1 MLIPSHLRDHL
12 IHSLS
17 PLPNTHPL
25 GLTVLAS
32 QPKRTRDLFPH
43 AVHPPKCA
51 QQEWLVVLDSE
62 MGTDKATVQ
71 GQGENKSE
79 ENPRVLIAAISAHLY
94 TFSSSTP
101 SILYISKVDSSG
113 YSSST
118 TPLPLTRHLIRAFIL
133 YFLAECP
140 ALRVQLFARAQRQYL
155 FANSA
160 DWKGKKV
167 LGGAGLCK
175 WWKGVYENVASSW
188 AASPGSGPA
197 EPAGSAAS
205 AGLELE
211 EKKQNMKLGFILP
224 GYDEQEAK
232 TLLGAGRP
240 LPKGMHWTYTPPFTS
255 PLIPSP
261 SSPSVSG
268 SGSGTRVSL
277 ATLIPSLPDDPKTR
291 FLEELVSE
299 HPRPPNTSKSSTTTT
314 TTSSTTT
321 EKKQGGQ
328 EESKSEPEPESE
340 SGSGNGNGP
349 DKRQGGGKE
358 GKKTRKEHEAEE
370 DAAQRTFA
378 ENILHAVGIA
388 EFWERMGFRQECA
401 SGDVT
406 GFFTLEAGSVL
417 GMGLE
422 RKHASGESSPAT
434 TTTATAKNALA
445 LLPQAITERL
455 LAALTNLDFANPALA
470 VEGSTIWLEQTHSIV
485 AGEVG
490 EAGWEVCVAR
500 IEAKAGQAGQARSVT
515 VAGAE
520 RIGEGVRKREE
531 VVTMLQPRK
540 KKKIVQ

>member
-1 MLIPSHLRDHL
+1 
-12 IHSLS
+12 
-17 PLPNTHPL
+17 
-25 GLTVLAS
+25 
-32 QPKRTRDLFPH
+32 
-43 AVHPPKCA
+43 
-51 QQEWLVVLDSE
+51 
-62 MGTDKATVQ
+62 MGTDKAIVE

-94 TFSSSTP
+94 NFSSSTP

-113 YSSST
+113 YSSSA

-175 WWKGVYENVASSW
+175 WWKGVYEDVASSW
-188 AASPGSGPA
+188 ASSPGSGP
-197 EPAGSAAS
+197 

-232 TLLGAGRP
+232 TLLGTGRP

-261 SSPSVSG
+261 SSPTVSGSG

-299 HPRPPNTSKSSTTTT
+299 HPRPPNTCTSSTTTI
-314 TTSSTTT
+314 TSSTIT

-328 EESKSEPEPESE
+328 EESKSEPEPGSE
-340 SGSGNGNGP
+340 SGSGSGNGL

-358 GKKTRKEHEAEE
+358 GKNKTRKGREAEE

-406 GFFTLEAGSVL
+406 GFFTLESGSAL
-417 GMGLE
+417 RMGLE

-434 TTTATAKNALA
+434 TTTATAKNVLA

-455 LAALTNLDFANPALA
+455 LTALTNLDFANPTLA

-500 IEAKAGQAGQARSVT
+500 IEAKAGQAGQGGQVGQAGAVIVT
-515 VAGAE
+515 GAE
-520 RIGEGVRKREE
+520 RIGEGVRKKEE

>member
-1 MLIPSHLRDHL
+1 
-12 IHSLS
+12 
-17 PLPNTHPL
+17 
-25 GLTVLAS
+25 
-32 QPKRTRDLFPH
+32 
-43 AVHPPKCA
+43 
-51 QQEWLVVLDSE
+51 
-62 MGTDKATVQ
+62 MGTDKVTVE

-94 TFSSSTP
+94 TFSSSTT

-113 YSSST
+113 YSSSA

-175 WWKGVYENVASSW
+175 WWKGVYEDVASSW
-188 AASPGSGPA
+188 ASSPGSGP
-197 EPAGSAAS
+197 

-261 SSPSVSG
+261 PSPSGSGSG

-299 HPRPPNTSKSSTTTT
+299 HPRAPNTCTSTT

-328 EESKSEPEPESE
+328 EESKSEPEPEPEPEPESG
-340 SGSGNGNGP
+340 SGSGNGL

-358 GKKTRKEHEAEE
+358 GKKKTRKEREAEE

-406 GFFTLEAGSVL
+406 GFFTLESGSAL

-434 TTTATAKNALA
+434 TTTATAKNVLA

-455 LAALTNLDFANPALA
+455 LTALTNLDFANPTLA

-500 IEAKAGQAGQARSVT
+500 IEAKAGQAGAVI

-520 RIGEGVRKREE
+520 RIGEAVRKREE

>member
-1 MLIPSHLRDHL
+1 M
-12 IHSLS
+12 
-17 PLPNTHPL
+17 
-25 GLTVLAS
+25 
-32 QPKRTRDLFPH
+32 
-43 AVHPPKCA
+43 
-51 QQEWLVVLDSE
+51 
-62 MGTDKATVQ
+62 
-71 GQGENKSE
+71 
-79 ENPRVLIAAISAHLY
+79 
-94 TFSSSTP
+94 
-101 SILYISKVDSSG
+101 
-113 YSSST
+113 
-118 TPLPLTRHLIRAFIL
+118 
-133 YFLAECP
+133 
-140 ALRVQLFARAQRQYL
+140 

-175 WWKGVYENVASSW
+175 WWKGVYEDVASSW
-188 AASPGSGPA
+188 ASSPGSGP
-197 EPAGSAAS
+197 

-232 TLLGAGRP
+232 TLLGTGRP

-261 SSPSVSG
+261 SSPTVSGSG

-299 HPRPPNTSKSSTTTT
+299 HPRPPNTCTSSTTTI
-314 TTSSTTT
+314 TSSTIT

-328 EESKSEPEPESE
+328 EESKSEPEPGSE
-340 SGSGNGNGP
+340 SGSGSGNGL

-358 GKKTRKEHEAEE
+358 GKNKTRKGREAEE

-406 GFFTLEAGSVL
+406 GFFTLESGSAL
-417 GMGLE
+417 RMGLE

-434 TTTATAKNALA
+434 TTTATAKNVLA

-455 LAALTNLDFANPALA
+455 LTALTNLDFANPTLA

-500 IEAKAGQAGQARSVT
+500 IEAKAGQAGQGGQVGQAGAVIVT
-515 VAGAE
+515 GAE
-520 RIGEGVRKREE
+520 RIGEGVRKKEE

>member
-1 MLIPSHLRDHL
+1 M
-12 IHSLS
+12 
-17 PLPNTHPL
+17 
-25 GLTVLAS
+25 
-32 QPKRTRDLFPH
+32 
-43 AVHPPKCA
+43 
-51 QQEWLVVLDSE
+51 
-62 MGTDKATVQ
+62 
-71 GQGENKSE
+71 
-79 ENPRVLIAAISAHLY
+79 
-94 TFSSSTP
+94 
-101 SILYISKVDSSG
+101 
-113 YSSST
+113 
-118 TPLPLTRHLIRAFIL
+118 
-133 YFLAECP
+133 
-140 ALRVQLFARAQRQYL
+140 

-175 WWKGVYENVASSW
+175 WWKGVYEDVASSW
-188 AASPGSGPA
+188 ASSPGSGP
-197 EPAGSAAS
+197 

-232 TLLGAGRP
+232 TLLGTGRP

-261 SSPSVSG
+261 PSPTVSGSG

-299 HPRPPNTSKSSTTTT
+299 HPRPPNTCTSSTTTI
-314 TTSSTTT
+314 TSSTTT

-328 EESKSEPEPESE
+328 EESKSEPEPGSE
-340 SGSGNGNGP
+340 SGSGSGNGL

-358 GKKTRKEHEAEE
+358 GKNKTRKGREAEE

-406 GFFTLEAGSVL
+406 GFFTLESGSAL
-417 GMGLE
+417 RMGLE

-434 TTTATAKNALA
+434 TTTATAKNVLA

-455 LAALTNLDFANPALA
+455 LTALTNLDFANPTLA

-500 IEAKAGQAGQARSVT
+500 IEAKAGQAGQGGQVGQAGAVIVT
-515 VAGAE
+515 GAE
-520 RIGEGVRKREE
+520 RIGEGVRKKEE

>member
-1 MLIPSHLRDHL
+1 M
-12 IHSLS
+12 
-17 PLPNTHPL
+17 
-25 GLTVLAS
+25 
-32 QPKRTRDLFPH
+32 
-43 AVHPPKCA
+43 
-51 QQEWLVVLDSE
+51 
-62 MGTDKATVQ
+62 
-71 GQGENKSE
+71 
-79 ENPRVLIAAISAHLY
+79 
-94 TFSSSTP
+94 
-101 SILYISKVDSSG
+101 
-113 YSSST
+113 
-118 TPLPLTRHLIRAFIL
+118 
-133 YFLAECP
+133 
-140 ALRVQLFARAQRQYL
+140 

-175 WWKGVYENVASSW
+175 WWKGVYEDVASSW
-188 AASPGSGPA
+188 ASSPGSDP
-197 EPAGSAAS
+197 

-232 TLLGAGRP
+232 TLLGTGRP

-261 SSPSVSG
+261 PSPTVSGSG

-299 HPRPPNTSKSSTTTT
+299 HPRPPNTCTSSTTTI
-314 TTSSTTT
+314 TSSTTT

-328 EESKSEPEPESE
+328 EESKSEPEPGSE
-340 SGSGNGNGP
+340 SGSGSGNGL

-358 GKKTRKEHEAEE
+358 GKNKTRKGREAEE

-406 GFFTLEAGSVL
+406 GFFTLESGSAL

-434 TTTATAKNALA
+434 TTTATAKNVLA

-455 LAALTNLDFANPALA
+455 LTALTNLDFANPTLA

-500 IEAKAGQAGQARSVT
+500 IEAKAGQAGQGGQVGQAGAVIVT
-515 VAGAE
+515 GAE
-520 RIGEGVRKREE
+520 RIGEGVRKKEE

>member
-1 MLIPSHLRDHL
+1 
-12 IHSLS
+12 
-17 PLPNTHPL
+17 
-25 GLTVLAS
+25 
-32 QPKRTRDLFPH
+32 
-43 AVHPPKCA
+43 
-51 QQEWLVVLDSE
+51 

-71 GQGENKSE
+71 GQGENKNE

-188 AASPGSGPA
+188 ASSPGSGPA

>member
-1 MLIPSHLRDHL
+1 
-12 IHSLS
+12 
-17 PLPNTHPL
+17 
-25 GLTVLAS
+25 
-32 QPKRTRDLFPH
+32 
-43 AVHPPKCA
+43 
-51 QQEWLVVLDSE
+51 
-62 MGTDKATVQ
+62 MGTDKATVE

-79 ENPRVLIAAISAHLY
+79 ENPRVLIAAISGHLY
-94 TFSSSTP
+94 NFSSSTP

-113 YSSST
+113 YSSSA

-175 WWKGVYENVASSW
+175 WWKGVYEDVASSW
-188 AASPGSGPA
+188 ASSPGSGP
-197 EPAGSAAS
+197 

-232 TLLGAGRP
+232 TLLGTGRP

-261 SSPSVSG
+261 PSPTVSGSG

-299 HPRPPNTSKSSTTTT
+299 HPRPPNTCTSSTTTI
-314 TTSSTTT
+314 TSSTTT

-328 EESKSEPEPESE
+328 EESKSEPEPGSE
-340 SGSGNGNGP
+340 SGSGSGNGL

-358 GKKTRKEHEAEE
+358 GKNKTRKGREAEE

-406 GFFTLEAGSVL
+406 GFFTLESGSAL

-434 TTTATAKNALA
+434 TTTATAKNVLA

-455 LAALTNLDFANPALA
+455 LTALTNLDFANPTLA

-500 IEAKAGQAGQARSVT
+500 IEAKAGQAGQGGQVGQAGAVIVT
-515 VAGAE
+515 GAE
-520 RIGEGVRKREE
+520 RIGEGVRKKEE

>member
-1 MLIPSHLRDHL
+1 M
-12 IHSLS
+12 
-17 PLPNTHPL
+17 
-25 GLTVLAS
+25 
-32 QPKRTRDLFPH
+32 
-43 AVHPPKCA
+43 
-51 QQEWLVVLDSE
+51 
-62 MGTDKATVQ
+62 
-71 GQGENKSE
+71 
-79 ENPRVLIAAISAHLY
+79 
-94 TFSSSTP
+94 
-101 SILYISKVDSSG
+101 
-113 YSSST
+113 
-118 TPLPLTRHLIRAFIL
+118 
-133 YFLAECP
+133 
-140 ALRVQLFARAQRQYL
+140 

-175 WWKGVYENVASSW
+175 WWKGVYEDVASSW
-188 AASPGSGPA
+188 ASSPGSGP
-197 EPAGSAAS
+197 

-232 TLLGAGRP
+232 TLLGTGRP

-261 SSPSVSG
+261 PSPTVSGSG

-299 HPRPPNTSKSSTTTT
+299 HPRPPNTCTSSTTTI
-314 TTSSTTT
+314 TSSTTT

-328 EESKSEPEPESE
+328 EESKSEPEPGSE
-340 SGSGNGNGP
+340 SGSGSGNGL

-358 GKKTRKEHEAEE
+358 GKNKTRKGREAEE

-406 GFFTLEAGSVL
+406 GFFTLESGSAL

-434 TTTATAKNALA
+434 TTTATAKNVLA

-455 LAALTNLDFANPALA
+455 LTALTNLDFANPTLA

-500 IEAKAGQAGQARSVT
+500 IEAKAGQAGQGGQVGQAGAVIVT
-515 VAGAE
+515 GAE
-520 RIGEGVRKREE
+520 RIGEGVRKKEE

>member
-1 MLIPSHLRDHL
+1 M
-12 IHSLS
+12 
-17 PLPNTHPL
+17 
-25 GLTVLAS
+25 
-32 QPKRTRDLFPH
+32 
-43 AVHPPKCA
+43 
-51 QQEWLVVLDSE
+51 
-62 MGTDKATVQ
+62 
-71 GQGENKSE
+71 
-79 ENPRVLIAAISAHLY
+79 
-94 TFSSSTP
+94 
-101 SILYISKVDSSG
+101 
-113 YSSST
+113 
-118 TPLPLTRHLIRAFIL
+118 
-133 YFLAECP
+133 
-140 ALRVQLFARAQRQYL
+140 

-175 WWKGVYENVASSW
+175 WWKGVYEDVASSW
-188 AASPGSGPA
+188 ASSPGSGP
-197 EPAGSAAS
+197 

-232 TLLGAGRP
+232 TLLGTGRP
-240 LPKGMHWTYTPPFTS
+240 LPKGMPWTYTPPFTS

-261 SSPSVSG
+261 PSPTVSGSG

-299 HPRPPNTSKSSTTTT
+299 HPRPPNTCTSSTTTI
-314 TTSSTTT
+314 TSSTTT

-328 EESKSEPEPESE
+328 EESKSEPEPGSE
-340 SGSGNGNGP
+340 SGSGSGNGL

-358 GKKTRKEHEAEE
+358 GKNKTRKGREAEE

-406 GFFTLEAGSVL
+406 GFFTLESGSAL

-434 TTTATAKNALA
+434 TTTATAKNVLA

-455 LAALTNLDFANPALA
+455 LTALTNLDFANPTLA

-500 IEAKAGQAGQARSVT
+500 IEAKAGQAGQGGQVGQAGAVIVT
-515 VAGAE
+515 GAE
-520 RIGEGVRKREE
+520 RIGEGVRKKEE

>member
-1 MLIPSHLRDHL
+1 M
-12 IHSLS
+12 
-17 PLPNTHPL
+17 
-25 GLTVLAS
+25 
-32 QPKRTRDLFPH
+32 
-43 AVHPPKCA
+43 
-51 QQEWLVVLDSE
+51 
-62 MGTDKATVQ
+62 
-71 GQGENKSE
+71 
-79 ENPRVLIAAISAHLY
+79 
-94 TFSSSTP
+94 
-101 SILYISKVDSSG
+101 
-113 YSSST
+113 
-118 TPLPLTRHLIRAFIL
+118 
-133 YFLAECP
+133 
-140 ALRVQLFARAQRQYL
+140 

-175 WWKGVYENVASSW
+175 WWKGVYEDVASSW
-188 AASPGSGPA
+188 ASSPGSGP
-197 EPAGSAAS
+197 

-232 TLLGAGRP
+232 TLLGTGRP

-261 SSPSVSG
+261 PSPTVSGSG

-299 HPRPPNTSKSSTTTT
+299 HPRPPNTCTSSTTTI
-314 TTSSTTT
+314 TSSTTT

-328 EESKSEPEPESE
+328 EESKSEPEPGSE
-340 SGSGNGNGP
+340 SGSGSGNGL
-349 DKRQGGGKE
+349 DKRQGEGKE
-358 GKKTRKEHEAEE
+358 GKNKTRKGREAEE

-406 GFFTLEAGSVL
+406 GFFTLESGSAL

-434 TTTATAKNALA
+434 TTTATAKNVLA

-455 LAALTNLDFANPALA
+455 LTALTNLDFANPTLA

-500 IEAKAGQAGQARSVT
+500 IEAKAGQAGQGGQVGQAGAVIVT
-515 VAGAE
+515 GAE
-520 RIGEGVRKREE
+520 RIGEGVRKKEE

>member
-1 MLIPSHLRDHL
+1 
-12 IHSLS
+12 
-17 PLPNTHPL
+17 
-25 GLTVLAS
+25 
-32 QPKRTRDLFPH
+32 
-43 AVHPPKCA
+43 
-51 QQEWLVVLDSE
+51 
-62 MGTDKATVQ
+62 MGTDKATVE

-79 ENPRVLIAAISAHLY
+79 ENPRVLIAAISGHLY
-94 TFSSSTP
+94 NFSSSTP

-113 YSSST
+113 YSSSA

-175 WWKGVYENVASSW
+175 WWKGVYEDVASSW
-188 AASPGSGPA
+188 ASSPGSGP
-197 EPAGSAAS
+197 

-232 TLLGAGRP
+232 TLLGTGRP

-261 SSPSVSG
+261 PSPTVSGSG

-299 HPRPPNTSKSSTTTT
+299 HPRPPNTCTSSTTTI
-314 TTSSTTT
+314 TSSTTT

-328 EESKSEPEPESE
+328 EESKSEPEPGSE
-340 SGSGNGNGP
+340 SGSGSGNGL
-349 DKRQGGGKE
+349 DKRQGEGKE
-358 GKKTRKEHEAEE
+358 GKNKTRKGREAEE

-406 GFFTLEAGSVL
+406 GFFTLESGSAL

-434 TTTATAKNALA
+434 TTTATAKNVLA

-455 LAALTNLDFANPALA
+455 LTALTNLDFANPTLA

-500 IEAKAGQAGQARSVT
+500 IEAKAGQAGQGGQVGQAGAVIVT
-515 VAGAE
+515 GAE
-520 RIGEGVRKREE
+520 RIGEGVRKKEE

>member
-1 MLIPSHLRDHL
+1 
-12 IHSLS
+12 
-17 PLPNTHPL
+17 
-25 GLTVLAS
+25 
-32 QPKRTRDLFPH
+32 
-43 AVHPPKCA
+43 
-51 QQEWLVVLDSE
+51 
-62 MGTDKATVQ
+62 MGTDKATVE
-71 GQGENKSE
+71 GQVECKSE
-79 ENPRVLIAAISAHLY
+79 KNARVLIAAISAHLY

-113 YSSST
+113 YSSSI

-175 WWKGVYENVASSW
+175 WWKGVYEDVASSW
-188 AASPGSGPA
+188 ASSHGTGP
-197 EPAGSAAS
+197 EGPAGSAAS

-211 EKKQNMKLGFILP
+211 DKKQNMKLGFILP

-232 TLLGAGRP
+232 TLVGAGRP

-255 PLIPSP
+255 LLIPSP
-261 SSPSVSG
+261 SSPSVSSSGSG

-299 HPRPPNTSKSSTTTT
+299 HPRPPNTCTSSSTA
-314 TTSSTTT
+314 T

-328 EESKSEPEPESE
+328 EESKSEPEPELEPESG
-340 SGSGNGNGP
+340 SGSGNGPG
-349 DKRQGGGKE
+349 KRQGGGKE
-358 GKKTRKEHEAEE
+358 GTRTRKEREAEE
-370 DAAQRTFA
+370 DAAQRKFA
-378 ENILHAVGIA
+378 ENLLHAVGIA

-406 GFFTLEAGSVL
+406 GFFTLECGSVS
-417 GMGLE
+417 GTGTE

-434 TTTATAKNALA
+434 TAKNALA
-445 LLPQAITERL
+445 LLPQAITERIL
-455 LAALTNLDFANPALA
+455 TALTNLDFANPTLA

-490 EAGWEVCVAR
+490 EAGWEVCLAR
-500 IEAKAGQAGQARSVT
+500 IEGKAGQAGAVIVT
-515 VAGAE
+515 GVE

-540 KKKIVQ
+540 KKKNVQ

>member
-1 MLIPSHLRDHL
+1 
-12 IHSLS
+12 
-17 PLPNTHPL
+17 
-25 GLTVLAS
+25 
-32 QPKRTRDLFPH
+32 
-43 AVHPPKCA
+43 
-51 QQEWLVVLDSE
+51 
-62 MGTDKATVQ
+62 MGTDKAIVE

-94 TFSSSTP
+94 NFSSSTP

-113 YSSST
+113 YYSSA
-118 TPLPLTRHLIRAFIL
+118 TPLPLTRHLIRSFIL

-175 WWKGVYENVASSW
+175 WWKGVYEDVASSW
-188 AASPGSGPA
+188 ASSPGSGP
-197 EPAGSAAS
+197 

-232 TLLGAGRP
+232 TLLGTGRP

-255 PLIPSP
+255 PPIPSP
-261 SSPSVSG
+261 SSPTVSGSG

-299 HPRPPNTSKSSTTTT
+299 HPRPPNTCTSSTTTI
-314 TTSSTTT
+314 TSSTIT

-328 EESKSEPEPESE
+328 EESKSEPEPGSE
-340 SGSGNGNGP
+340 SGSGSGNGL

-358 GKKTRKEHEAEE
+358 GKNKTRKGREAEE

-406 GFFTLEAGSVL
+406 GFFTLESGSAL
-417 GMGLE
+417 RMGLE

-434 TTTATAKNALA
+434 TTTATAKNVLA

-455 LAALTNLDFANPALA
+455 LTALTNLDFANPTLA

-500 IEAKAGQAGQARSVT
+500 IEAKAGQAGQGGQVGQAGAVIVT
-515 VAGAE
+515 GAE
-520 RIGEGVRKREE
+520 RIGEGVRKKEE

>member
-1 MLIPSHLRDHL
+1 M
-12 IHSLS
+12 
-17 PLPNTHPL
+17 
-25 GLTVLAS
+25 
-32 QPKRTRDLFPH
+32 
-43 AVHPPKCA
+43 
-51 QQEWLVVLDSE
+51 
-62 MGTDKATVQ
+62 
-71 GQGENKSE
+71 
-79 ENPRVLIAAISAHLY
+79 
-94 TFSSSTP
+94 
-101 SILYISKVDSSG
+101 
-113 YSSST
+113 
-118 TPLPLTRHLIRAFIL
+118 
-133 YFLAECP
+133 
-140 ALRVQLFARAQRQYL
+140 

-175 WWKGVYENVASSW
+175 WWKGVYEDVANSW
-188 AASPGSGPA
+188 ASSPGSGP
-197 EPAGSAAS
+197 

-232 TLLGAGRP
+232 TLLGTGGP

-261 SSPSVSG
+261 PSPSVSGSG

-299 HPRPPNTSKSSTTTT
+299 RPRPPNTCTSSTTT

-321 EKKQGGQ
+321 EKKQGGH

-340 SGSGNGNGP
+340 SGSGSGNGL

-358 GKKTRKEHEAEE
+358 GKNKTRKGREAEE

-406 GFFTLEAGSVL
+406 GFFTLESGSAL

-434 TTTATAKNALA
+434 TTTATAKNVLA

-455 LAALTNLDFANPALA
+455 LTALTNLDFANPTLA

-500 IEAKAGQAGQARSVT
+500 IEAKAGQAGQGGQVGQAGAVVVT
-515 VAGAE
+515 GAE

>member
-1 MLIPSHLRDHL
+1 MLVPSHLRDHL
-12 IHSLS
+12 LHSLS

-32 QPKRTRDLFPH
+32 QPRRTRDLFPH
-43 AVHPPKCA
+43 AVHPPKCT

-62 MGTDKATVQ
+62 MGTDKATVE

-175 WWKGVYENVASSW
+175 WWKGVYEDVASSW
-188 AASPGSGPA
+188 AASSGTCP
-197 EPAGSAAS
+197 

-268 SGSGTRVSL
+268 SGSSWGARVSL

-299 HPRPPNTSKSSTTTT
+299 HPRPPNASTSSTTTTT

-328 EESKSEPEPESE
+328 EESKSEPEPGSE

-358 GKKTRKEHEAEE
+358 GKKTRREREAEE

-406 GFFTLEAGSVL
+406 GFFTLEAESVL

-422 RKHASGESSPAT
+422 GKHASGESSPAIT

-455 LAALTNLDFANPALA
+455 LTALTNLDFANPALA

>member
-1 MLIPSHLRDHL
+1 
-12 IHSLS
+12 
-17 PLPNTHPL
+17 
-25 GLTVLAS
+25 
-32 QPKRTRDLFPH
+32 
-43 AVHPPKCA
+43 
-51 QQEWLVVLDSE
+51 
-62 MGTDKATVQ
+62 MGTDKAIVE

-94 TFSSSTP
+94 NFSSSTP

-113 YSSST
+113 YSSSA

-175 WWKGVYENVASSW
+175 WWKGVYEDVASSW
-188 AASPGSGPA
+188 ASSPGSGP
-197 EPAGSAAS
+197 

-232 TLLGAGRP
+232 TLLGTGRP

-261 SSPSVSG
+261 SSPTVSGSG

-299 HPRPPNTSKSSTTTT
+299 HPRPPNTCTSSTTTI
-314 TTSSTTT
+314 TSSTIT

-328 EESKSEPEPESE
+328 EESKSEPEPGSE
-340 SGSGNGNGP
+340 SGSGSGNGL

-358 GKKTRKEHEAEE
+358 GKNKTRKGREAEE

-406 GFFTLEAGSVL
+406 GFFTLESGSAL
-417 GMGLE
+417 RMGLE

-434 TTTATAKNALA
+434 TTTATTKNVLA

-455 LAALTNLDFANPALA
+455 LTALTNLDFANPTLA

-500 IEAKAGQAGQARSVT
+500 IEAKAGQAGQGGQVGQAGAVIVT
-515 VAGAE
+515 GAE
-520 RIGEGVRKREE
+520 RIGEGVRKKEE

>member
-1 MLIPSHLRDHL
+1 M
-12 IHSLS
+12 
-17 PLPNTHPL
+17 
-25 GLTVLAS
+25 V
-32 QPKRTRDLFPH
+32 
-43 AVHPPKCA
+43 
-51 QQEWLVVLDSE
+51 
-62 MGTDKATVQ
+62 TDNATVE
-71 GQGENKSE
+71 GQGGNKSE

-175 WWKGVYENVASSW
+175 WWKGVYEDVASSW
-188 AASPGSGPA
+188 ASSSGTGP
-197 EPAGSAAS
+197 

-240 LPKGMHWTYTPPFTS
+240 LPKGLHWAYTPPFTS

-261 SSPSVSG
+261 SSPTVSVSG
-268 SGSGTRVSL
+268 SGSGSVTKVSL

-299 HPRPPNTSKSSTTTT
+299 HPRPPNTCASSTTTA
-314 TTSSTTT
+314 TTSSTTA

-358 GKKTRKEHEAEE
+358 GNKTRKEREAEE

-406 GFFTLEAGSVL
+406 GFFTLESRSVL

-434 TTTATAKNALA
+434 TTTATAKNVLA

-455 LAALTNLDFANPALA
+455 LTALTNLDFANPALA

-500 IEAKAGQAGQARSVT
+500 IEAKAGQAGQRRQVGQAGAVI

-520 RIGEGVRKREE
+520 RVGEGVRKREE